1 MLQRGNT
8 YQSMDVVN
16 IRDIHKRFGT
26 QPINKLKFIS
36 AYEKYYSTRV
46 AGMHLEKPLNYI
58 DYNRERAF
66 RELKEFCGFEYYG
79 RKHLE
84 NKFTAFLQLRWLP
97 EKFGVDKRLS
107 HLSSMIVSGQ
117 MTREDALAE
126 AARPIC
132 EGVPMDEYV
141 AEIKANM
148 HLSDAEFEEIMR
160 APTHQHTEYKTDRL
174 DAALRSVLH

>member
-1 MLQRGNT
+1 M
-8 YQSMDVVN
+8 
-16 IRDIHKRFGT
+16 
-26 QPINKLKFIS
+26 
-36 AYEKYYSTRV
+36 
-46 AGMHLEKPLNYI
+46 
-58 DYNRERAF
+58 
-66 RELKEFCGFEYYG
+66 
-79 RKHLE
+79 
-84 NKFTAFLQLRWLP
+84 
-97 EKFGVDKRLS
+97 DKRLS

-148 HLSDAEFEEIMR
+148 HLSDTEFEEIMR